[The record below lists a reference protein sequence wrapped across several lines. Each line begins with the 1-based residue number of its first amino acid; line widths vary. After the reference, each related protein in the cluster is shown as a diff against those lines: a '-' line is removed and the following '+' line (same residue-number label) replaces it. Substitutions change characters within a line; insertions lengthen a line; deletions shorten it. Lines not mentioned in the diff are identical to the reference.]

1 MTSSPPSFIH
11 RSIRRT
17 WRAVLA
23 IVIGFGVAILAFGIL
38 STCFSAGGS
47 LLIWLV
53 GIPFIAL
60 GIESARIFARVERW
74 RATFVDRR
82 PLVAHPYRPLPGLP
96 RSPYGPWLRQWAEA
110 EFLDANRWRD
120 VVYVLILLPLAILEF
135 MVALFLWVAA
145 IAFVLAPLVAAGLRA
160 AGAPRFGGEVPA
172 GVAAA
177 MVIGV
182 VIGVVLIPVAASV
195 SRGLMTLHRA
205 VVEGLLCVDPT
216 DALRQDVERLRGSR
230 SAALELE
237 ASELRRI
244 ERDLHDGAQQRLVA
258 LAIDLGLAEERI
270 ETDPTSAKT
279 LVAAARAQASQALAE
294 LRGLVRGVAPAI
306 LVDRG
311 LVAALGAVAGSS
323 PIPTVLGGPWSRAN
337 GSRRPSSAR
346 PISWSSN
353 RSRTP
358 RSTARRRAATCASI
372 STAPA
377 WSSRCAM
384 TASAARCWPPV
395 ADWPGYATASRR
407 STVRCRS
414 RARPADR
421 PSYEPSSRSG
431 PAEWWLAR

>member
-1 MTSSPPSFIH
+1 M
-11 RSIRRT
+11 
-17 WRAVLA
+17 L
-23 IVIGFGVAILAFGIL
+23 GFGVAILAFGIL

-120 VVYVLILLPLAILEF
+120 VVYVLILFPLAILEF

-145 IAFVLAPLVAAGLRA
+145 IAFVVAPLVAAGIRA

-182 VIGVVLIPVAASV
+182 IVGVVLIPVAASA

-270 ETDPTSAKT
+270 DTDPTSAKT
-279 LVAAARAQASQALAE
+279 LVAGARAQAT
-294 LRGLVRGVAPAI
+294 P
-306 LVDRG
+306 
-311 LVAALGAVAGSS
+311 GAC
-323 PIPTVLGGPWSRAN
+323 
-337 GSRRPSSAR
+337 
-346 PISWSSN
+346 
-353 RSRTP
+353 
-358 RSTARRRAATCASI
+358 RAA
-372 STAPA
+372 
-377 WSSRCAM
+377 
-384 TASAARCWPPV
+384 
-395 ADWPGYATASRR
+395 
-407 STVRCRS
+407 
-414 RARPADR
+414 RARPRRGAGHPRR
-421 PSYEPSSRSG
+421 PRPRGCAWRCRWKQPDPDRSG
-431 PAEWWLAR
+431 RLPGRGRAAPAGRRARGLFRGRRIARERGEAQLGDALRRAPRSRRHGPGRRGAR

>member
-1 MTSSPPSFIH
+1 
-11 RSIRRT
+11 
-17 WRAVLA
+17 VA
-23 IVIGFGVAILAFGIL
+23 IVAFGIL

-53 GIPFIAL
+53 GIALIAL

-74 RATFVDRR
+74 RATFIDRR

-145 IAFVLAPLVAAGLRA
+145 VTLVLAPLVAAGLRA
-160 AGAPRFGGEVPA
+160 AGSPRFGGTVPA
-172 GVAAA
+172 GVVAA

-182 VIGVVLIPVAASV
+182 VVGVVLIPVAASV

-270 ETDPTSAKT
+270 ESDPASAKT

-323 PIPTVLGGPWSRAN
+323 PIPTVLGGSLAAGERLPPAVERAAYFVVVESLAN
-337 GSRRPSSAR
+337 AAKHSSATRCDVTLDLTESGSRLVAEVRDDGLGGARLVPGGGLAGLRDRGEALDGSLAISSPAGGPTIVHAEL
-346 PISWSSN
+346 PIQSD
-353 RSRTP
+353 
-358 RSTARRRAATCASI
+358 RAI
-372 STAPA
+372 
-377 WSSRCAM
+377 
-384 TASAARCWPPV
+384 
-395 ADWPGYATASRR
+395 G
-407 STVRCRS
+407 
-414 RARPADR
+414 
-421 PSYEPSSRSG
+421 
-431 PAEWWLAR
+431 